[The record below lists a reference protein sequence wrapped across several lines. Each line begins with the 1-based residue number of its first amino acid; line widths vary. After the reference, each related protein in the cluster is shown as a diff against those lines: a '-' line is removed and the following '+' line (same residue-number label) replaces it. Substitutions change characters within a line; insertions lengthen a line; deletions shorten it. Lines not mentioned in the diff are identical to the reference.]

1 MIRTRERVAAGLA
14 GLLLVTA
21 GCALPGGPKGPP
33 PREFLL
39 SADFAPAA
47 STSGDAPVL
56 VVGRPRASAG
66 FGSPDM
72 VYVKDDDE
80 LRAFAH
86 SRWADTP
93 GAMLQPL
100 LVDALQATGA
110 FRAVVD
116 GAAGFGGGWRLDTR
130 VLALKQDFSHHPSSV
145 SLVLRAT
152 LVNARD
158 GQVAFARTFSAVET
172 APSDD
177 PEGGVAAA
185 NQAAKDVLSQIA
197 QSVAEAI
204 R

>member
-1 MIRTRERVAAGLA
+1 MIAAVLA
-14 GLLLVTA
+14 AIVLTVA
-21 GCALPGGPKGPP
+21 GCALPGGREGPP
-33 PREFLL
+33 PREYLL
-39 SADFAPAA
+39 NADFTGKGAA
-47 STSGDAPVL
+47 SAGAPVL
-56 VVGRPRASAG
+56 VVGQPRASAG
-66 FGSPDM
+66 YGSADM
-72 VYVKDDDE
+72 VYVKDDAE

-116 GAAGFGGGWRLDTR
+116 GAAGFGGDWRLDTR
-130 VLALKQDFSHHPSSV
+130 VLALKQDFTHHPSNV

-158 GQVAFARTFSAVET
+158 GQVAFARTFSAEQP

-177 PEGGVAAA
+177 PEGGVKAA
-185 NQAAKDVLSQIA
+185 NQAAGQVLSQIA
-197 QSVAEAI
+197 SSVTAAI